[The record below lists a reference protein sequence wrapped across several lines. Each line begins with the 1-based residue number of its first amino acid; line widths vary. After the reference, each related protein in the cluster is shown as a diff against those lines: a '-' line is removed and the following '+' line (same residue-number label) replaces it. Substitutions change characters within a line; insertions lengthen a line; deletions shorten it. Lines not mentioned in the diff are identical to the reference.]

1 MTESG
6 GALRQ
11 PGPRGCLGTAAGLAV
26 LAVMS
31 PFALIIQSFRRWRRG
46 DAVRV
51 AVAATPRQGATN
63 RLQQRID
70 ATIDVPLGVEV
81 RIRRKLTDAIVRIAE
96 DLRRPDD
103 VYNMVYRMPS
113 DEEAVTLPVGPQLQ
127 ELGERFFLVLN
138 QGNLTGRTVVWLT
151 LGRGTALARVA
162 DPVTYDPEAEG
173 QPDGLLGTVEAR
185 WSMASEW
192 ARVGPSLIIR
202 LILVVPASAEA
213 AVSARLAALA
223 RASHQVS

>member
-6 GALRQ
+6 GALRR

-31 PFALIIQSFRRWRRG
+31 PFALIIQSWRRWRRG

-51 AVAATPRQGATN
+51 AVEATPWQGATN
-63 RLQQRID
+63 RPLQRID

-81 RIRRKLTDAIVRIAE
+81 GVRRKLTDAVIRIAE
-96 DLRRPDD
+96 DLRRLDD
-103 VYNMVYRMPS
+103 VYNLVYRMPS

-138 QGNLTGRTVVWLT
+138 QGPLAERTVVWLT
-151 LGRGTALARVA
+151 LGRGTALAGIV
-162 DPVTYDPEAEG
+162 DPVSYDPEAEG
-173 QPDGLLGTVEAR
+173 QPDGLLGTAEAR

-192 ARVGPSLIIR
+192 ARVGPSLIVR
-202 LILVVPASAEA
+202 LILVVPASALT
-213 AVSARLAALA
+213 AVSDRLKALG
-223 RASHQVS
+223 S